1 MTGKVAILAGIMAL
15 AVIFFFVAG
24 NEEAPMVVYD
34 LNNPQT
40 PVLGVMTGGQP
51 SEDDLIKLH
60 EQGYGTVINLRL
72 PGEFDA
78 YDEAKLV
85 EDLGMTYI
93 SLPIEVSGGLTK
105 ANAATLDQLVSEA
118 DGPSLVHCGSG
129 DRVGALYAINAFHKS
144 GLPLEDAIAV
154 GKTAG
159 LNRLEG
165 AVRAALTEPG
175 N

>member
-15 AVIFFFVAG
+15 AVIFFFVTG

-51 SEDDLIKLH
+51 SENDLVQLH
-60 EQGYGTVINLRL
+60 QQGYGTVINLRV
-72 PGEFDA
+72 PGEFDE

-85 EDLGMTYI
+85 EELGMTYI
-93 SLPIEVSGGLTK
+93 SLPIDVQGGLTT
-105 ANAATLDQLVSEA
+105 ANAAMLDQLLSEA

-129 DRVGALYAINAFHKS
+129 DRVGALYAINAFHEN

-165 AVRAALTEPG
+165 AVRTALSG
-175 N
+175 SDN